1 VDSYEG
7 RAAVITGGANG
18 IGFAT
23 AREFARR
30 GARVMLGDID
40 QSALDDAVAQLS
52 ADGVDAHGVVCDVR
66 KLDDVGH
73 LADEAFRVFGDVH
86 VVFNNAGIAYA
97 GPIVQTSHDD
107 WRFVID
113 VDLWGPIHG
122 VEAFLPR
129 LIAQS
134 TRAREERIDPRAREE
149 RIDHSSHMVF
159 TSSFAGLIPNV
170 GLGPYCVAKYGVVA
184 LAETLAREARP
195 NGIGVSVLC
204 PMIVETNL
212 LANTERV
219 RSADYGPPTAS
230 AAETVQQ
237 LASDPTD
244 DSVLDAADV
253 ARLTADA
260 ILANRLYV
268 LPHRAARDSI
278 RRRFERIDRTF
289 DDQIAEGWSH

>member
-1 VDSYEG
+1 MESFEG
-7 RAAVITGGANG
+7 RATVITGGANG

-40 QSALDDAVAQLS
+40 GSALDDAVATLR

-66 KLDDVGH
+66 KLDDVAH

-97 GPIVQTSHDD
+97 GPIEQTSHED

-129 LIAQS
+129 LIAQGG
-134 TRAREERIDPRAREE
+134 D
-149 RIDHSSHMVF
+149 SHVVF

-184 LAETLAREARP
+184 LAETLAREVRP
-195 NGIGVSVLC
+195 NGIGVTVLC
-204 PMIVETNL
+204 PMIVETDL

-219 RSADYGPPTAS
+219 RSADYGPATPS
-230 AAETVQQ
+230 PAETVQQ
-237 LASDPTD
+237 LASAPTD
-244 DSVLDAADV
+244 DSVLNVDDV

-289 DDQIAEGWSH
+289 DDQAAEGWTH